1 MNILKVRTFVLRF
14 STEIAIHEIPLLR
27 GAIINATK
35 NENILF
41 HNHDGDRLRYAYPLV
56 QYKRIGGKAAIV
68 FVGDGVEAA
77 ADYFRSNTVGV
88 ALGDRAVSLELEHA
102 DAHTTTVS
110 LWDDTFCYNI
120 RKYLP
125 FNQHNYAEYR
135 QTDSLA
141 ARYAIIERALTG
153 NILSFAKGIGLH
165 IDGRIA
171 LSVTDCSAS
180 RAYIYKGV
188 RMAGFDLAFKTNITM
203 PDYIGLGKG
212 ISLGFGTIKRMTN
225 K

>member
-1 MNILKVRTFVLRF
+1 MNNIGLKTFILRF
-14 STEIAIHEIPLLR
+14 AAPIAQREIPLLR
-27 GAIINATK
+27 GAMIKATEG
-35 NENILF
+35 ENILF

-77 ADYFRSNTVGV
+77 ADYFRSNTVSV
-88 ALGDRAVSLELEHA
+88 MLGDRAVALELEQA
-102 DAHTTTVS
+102 DAHTTTVN
-110 LWDDTFCYNI
+110 LWDDTFCYTI

-125 FNQHNYAEYR
+125 FNQHNYAEFQ
-135 QTDSLA
+135 QTDSIA

-165 IDGRIA
+165 VDGRIA

-180 RAYIYKGV
+180 RAYIYKGI

-212 ISLGFGTIKRMTN
+212 TSLGFGTIKRMTN